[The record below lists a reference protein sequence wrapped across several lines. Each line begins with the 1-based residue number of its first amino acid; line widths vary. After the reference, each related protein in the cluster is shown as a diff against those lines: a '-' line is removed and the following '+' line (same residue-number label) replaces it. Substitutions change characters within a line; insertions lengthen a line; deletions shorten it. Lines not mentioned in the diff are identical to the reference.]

1 METRANYVLIGS
13 FALAGFL
20 GLLGFLLWFAQFEL
34 NRQFAYYDVRFT
46 SVAGLSRA
54 SEVRFAGLAVG
65 QVVDVRLAPNGDGT
79 VVARL
84 EVVGDTPVR
93 TDSVATIESMGVTGV
108 SYVGI
113 TSGDPSS
120 PLLRTEGGIPEIT
133 AGRSVLQSLS
143 EDAPQIVA
151 QTLSV
156 MQNINDLLDDRNR
169 QQVQAILDNLAMSSE
184 SLNAALADFSD
195 VSSTIANASTE
206 IAAFT
211 AQVGPVLDSAQ
222 RTMGNIDTALSSVT
236 VLSERAVGT
245 LDQSDA
251 ALASGRVVLDA
262 AGGFMT
268 DTLPLVV
275 QDLTETTALLRMQTE
290 AVAGDARGMIGSFT
304 ATGDAAAAR
313 LAEAE
318 GILRNADA
326 AIARLVAAMD
336 NVDAAATSFDTLI
349 AEDGTAL
356 IDETRAMIANA
367 NDAAAAVARVA
378 VDDLPVIVADL
389 RGAAETVA
397 QVMTEMGQDVS
408 DAADEFTT
416 DVESLTVDASETIAV
431 ATSTFA
437 NANATLAAINGAMA
451 VAERGLAAATR
462 AFDGA
467 DRVINEDI
475 GVITADLR
483 GVLGE
488 LNGAIAQVSD
498 DIPAITADLR
508 RAAATAETTLAQL
521 GGMVSDASAPV
532 QAFATAGLPQYTR
545 LAREMRGLIT
555 NLDGLVRRL
564 ERDPAR
570 FFLDRQ
576 TPEFRR

>member
-20 GLLGFLLWFAQFEL
+20 GLVGFLLWFAQFEL
-34 NRQFAYYDVRFT
+34 NRQFAYYDVRFS

-54 SEVRFAGLAVG
+54 SEVRFAGLTVG
-65 QVVDVRLAPNGDGT
+65 QVVEVRLSPDGDGT
-79 VVARL
+79 VRARL
-84 EVVGDTPVR
+84 EVAGDTPVR
-93 TDSVATIESMGVTGV
+93 QDSIATIESMGVTGV

-113 TSGDPSS
+113 TAGDPAS
-120 PLLRTEGGIPEIT
+120 PLLQSDSGVPEIT

-151 QTLSV
+151 ETLSV

-169 QQVQAILDNLAMSSE
+169 QQVQTILDNLALSSE
-184 SLNAALADFSD
+184 SLNDALSDFSE
-195 VSSTIANASTE
+195 VSSTIADASTE

-211 AQVGPVLDSAQ
+211 AQVGPVLESAQ

-251 ALASGRVVLDA
+251 ALASGKVVLDA

-268 DTLPLVV
+268 DTLPVIV
-275 QDLTETTALLRMQTE
+275 QDLTDTTALLRSQTE

-304 ATGDAAAAR
+304 ATGDAASAR

-326 AIARLVAAMD
+326 AISRLVVALD
-336 NVDAAATSFDTLI
+336 NLDTAATSFDRLI
-349 AEDGTAL
+349 TQDGSAL
-356 IDETRAMIANA
+356 IEETRAMIANA

-378 VDDLPVIVADL
+378 VDDLPVVIADL
-389 RGAAETVA
+389 RGAAATVA
-397 QVMTEMGQDVS
+397 EAMTEMEQDVS
-408 DAADEFTT
+408 DAADAFSADIDE
-416 DVESLTVDASETIAV
+416 LTVDAAETIAV
-431 ATSTFA
+431 ATTTFA
-437 NANATLAAINGAMA
+437 NANATLAAVNRAMA
-451 VAERGLAAATR
+451 VAERGLVAAER

-483 GVLGE
+483 GVLGQ

-508 RAAATAETTLAQL
+508 DAAATAETTLAQL
-521 GGMVSDASAPV
+521 GRMVTDASGPL
-532 QAFATAGLPQYTR
+532 QAFATAGLPQYTQ

-555 NLDGLVRRL
+555 NLDGLVRRI

-570 FFLDRQ
+570 FFLDGQ